1 MRNGRAGKAMNR
13 WHFFLLSFF
22 LLFGIP
28 SAVFAT
34 SDEAA
39 EHVVKVSHRPAGEGK
54 WVFTATLE
62 GEENV
67 RGDWSF
73 VLDGHDSTT
82 VEYEGGQAQAKFSI
96 TSPGKHQ
103 LNVSFE
109 GQLGD
114 RTGRLNKEYI
124 FEIPSLSVKIDGSKI
139 SADLHYAENAEGKWS
154 FALGT
159 ESGEMVELRE
169 SPSNHG
175 PRFVKNLAELKPG
188 KYHLF
193 VAFRG
198 KINGVE
204 TGLQKSRTLQVD
216 EQGRLT
222 LAPLEKGEAPAVTT
236 APEKVAQVIENSK
249 QGGKLPKT
257 ATPHPTHALIGLLL
271 LLGGW
276 ALFKLHRKQT
286 AVS

>member
-1 MRNGRAGKAMNR
+1 MKR

-28 SAVFAT
+28 SAVTAT
-34 SDEAA
+34 SDDVA
-39 EHVVKVSHRPAGEGK
+39 EHVVKVSHRPDGEGK

-82 VEYEGGQAQAKFSI
+82 VEYEGEQAQAKFSI
-96 TSPGKHQ
+96 DSPGKHQ

-109 GQLGD
+109 GSLGD

-124 FEIPSLSVKIDGSKI
+124 FEVPALSVKIDGSKAV
-139 SADLHYAENAEGKWS
+139 SANLLYTEQAEGKWT

-159 ESGEMVELRE
+159 NSGELVEIRE
-169 SPSNHG
+169 SAQDHG
-175 PRFVKNLAELKPG
+175 PRFSKKLADLQPG
-188 KYHLF
+188 TYHLL
-193 VAFRG
+193 VTYQG
-198 KINGVE
+198 KVNGVE
-204 TGLQKSRTLQVD
+204 TGFQKSQTLHVD
-216 EQGRLT
+216 EQGKLT
-222 LAPLEKGEAPAVTT
+222 LAPGETGDSPAVIT

-257 ATPHPTHALIGLLL
+257 ATSHPAQALIGLFL

-276 ALFKLHRKQT
+276 MLLKRPNGKQT
-286 AVS
+286 TVS

>member
-73 VLDGHDSTT
+73 VLAGHDSTT

-139 SADLHYAENAEGKWS
+139 SADLHTRKIRG
-154 FALGT
+154 
-159 ESGEMVELRE
+159 SG
-169 SPSNHG
+169 PS
-175 PRFVKNLAELKPG
+175 PG
-188 KYHLF
+188 KENGSWWRSGKPFGTTAPTSPKSSRPSTRNYHLF
-193 VAFRG
+193 V
-198 KINGVE
+198 
-204 TGLQKSRTLQVD
+204 TY
-216 EQGRLT
+216 QGRS
-222 LAPLEKGEAPAVTT
+222 T
-236 APEKVAQVIENSK
+236 AWRQDKN
-249 QGGKLPKT
+249 
-257 ATPHPTHALIGLLL
+257 PTHSMWMNRAI
-271 LLGGW
+271 
-276 ALFKLHRKQT
+276 
-286 AVS
+286 